1 MVAAVSGSSASERHA
16 YYALRVCPKAT
27 ADAWWSAVR
36 GRRDVPPAIVALLH
50 GRTRVELTRAEAGAA
65 MAWAG
70 RLDGWAEAQPKPLHV
85 YPDA

>member
-1 MVAAVSGSSASERHA
+1 MVPAVSETSFERRA
-16 YYALRVCPKAT
+16 YYALRVCPEAT

-36 GRRDVPPAIVALLH
+36 RRRDVPPAITALLN
-50 GRTRVELTRAEAGAA
+50 GRSRVELTRAEAGAA

-85 YPDA
+85 HPPA